1 MTGVRGVRDP
11 AEHAAPAHLAIR
23 DWLLVALSFSTGVYE
38 VICFLSGAPGWGV
51 AMATAAD
58 TDALI
63 KHILLEERRR
73 FGLDAPGRPAA
84 GLPDLGAGRGQEAG
98 RR

>member
-38 VICFLSGAPGWGV
+38 AICFLPGAPRMGRSDG
-51 AMATAAD
+51 
-58 TDALI
+58 
-63 KHILLEERRR
+63 HRR
-73 FGLDAPGRPAA
+73 
-84 GLPDLGAGRGQEAG
+84 
-98 RR
+98 